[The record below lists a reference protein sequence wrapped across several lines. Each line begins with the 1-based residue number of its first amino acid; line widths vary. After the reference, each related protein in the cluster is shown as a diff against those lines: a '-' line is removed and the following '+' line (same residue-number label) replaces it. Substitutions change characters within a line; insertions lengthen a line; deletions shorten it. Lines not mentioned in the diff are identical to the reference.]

1 MLIPILLTANLAM
14 LIRRRRKATEAK
26 LRAAGVTTVG
36 AYNAL
41 RDQDMFETLAI
52 HDEVSAWEPY
62 AQSIGALDG
71 RTWNHNQPTAASGEL
86 GNEAYLIDL
95 FGEDVYH
102 DLAQANDW

>member
-14 LIRRRRKATEAK
+14 MIRRRRKATEAK
-26 LRAAGVTTVG
+26 LRAAGVSTVG
-36 AYNAL
+36 AYNAR
-41 RDQDMFETLAI
+41 RDQDMFEPLAI
-52 HDEVSAWEPY
+52 HDQVSTWNPY
-62 AQSIGALDG
+62 AESIGALNG
-71 RTWNHNQPTAASGEL
+71 RTWLSNQPTAASGEL